1 MSFWD
6 RFRRL
11 YRETTPP
18 ASDYL
23 SRLAT
28 IRRELDALVEE
39 PGEYASGGRD
49 LQACGP
55 LMLVEVDGRERLATV
70 ERDERGSRTRGEI
83 LRTKLIAKR
92 IADARELTRSPEAN

>member
-1 MSFWD
+1 VSFWD

-39 PGEYASGGRD
+39 LGESASEVVIYSLAPFNQTFYHRATRLRGRV
-49 LQACGP
+49 A
-55 LMLVEVDGRERLATV
+55 
-70 ERDERGSRTRGEI
+70 DEH
-83 LRTKLIAKR
+83 
-92 IADARELTRSPEAN
+92 PV